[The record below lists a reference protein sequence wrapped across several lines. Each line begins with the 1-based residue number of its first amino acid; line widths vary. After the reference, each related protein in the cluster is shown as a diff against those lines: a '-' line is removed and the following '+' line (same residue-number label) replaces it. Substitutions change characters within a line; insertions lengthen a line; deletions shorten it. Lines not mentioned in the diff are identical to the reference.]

1 MSLKEIRMKNIIVIN
16 GVRQSGVTTK
26 ANEIKEKIESLGLGY
41 RVIFRE
47 EGMSINFAD
56 DFDYMIIERFYD
68 ERVLKTLKGVYNVK
82 VINLDESDIIMRMIG
97 EDLSKENI
105 KEQVGNYLKWKKYY
119 VELNGKWD

>member
-1 MSLKEIRMKNIIVIN
+1 MKNIIVIN

-26 ANEIKEKIESLGLGY
+26 AKEIKEKIESLGLGY

-68 ERVLKTLKGVYNVK
+68 ERVLNTLKNVYNVK
-82 VINLDESDIIMRMIG
+82 VINLDESDIVMRMIG

-119 VELNGKWD
+119 VGIKGRWD